1 VTLSR
6 GSEQSTVEPALSLT
20 CGSMNVSP
28 GAPLLP
34 IAEHYQALGWQLVPC
49 RWHRSSKDRAGDTPM
64 CGVTGG
70 APFLLAS
77 EACADWLTLAPEGGP
92 DTALGSGAKP
102 AVRPPLHVIGLD
114 VDHGYGG
121 KTGGDTL
128 VNAEM
133 ALGSLPGTYSL
144 TARGPYQ
151 PSRRLWYRIPAGL
164 VITDRFFV
172 QFGSCIETIRTGH
185 RFSWATPAVHTKGGR
200 VIGPVLWY
208 DQDHQVVQMPHVDH
222 LAELP
227 AAWVQAAQ
235 ELTATP
241 RTEGIPVNADGRTEI
256 TERHANAIVAKLT
269 QRLYD
274 PELRGGAFRGVLFG
288 LASAVARRGAARG
301 LDSTEVDEEIRELFA
316 GHPWRT
322 YPNDRDELWIKDGIE
337 QGSGQPWTFVRE
349 TFFGFD
355 VEQLQARFAPQVSAR
370 AQGATAEEI
379 ETFLAS
385 FTGYR
390 SPRRLGHRVAWMNS
404 GNLMGHARAL
414 VADAIAGYYP
424 ADRAVSALVAACRN
438 RGCTDPDIPRQM
450 VSAALGVVL
459 NSKVIAR

>member
-1 VTLSR
+1 VSA
-6 GSEQSTVEPALSLT
+6 TVEAALSLT
-20 CGSMNVSP
+20 RGSMNVAP

-49 RWHRSSKDRAGDTPM
+49 RWHRSKDRAGDIPM
-64 CGVTGG
+64 PGVTGG
-70 APFLLAS
+70 APFLPAS
-77 EACADWLTLAPEGGP
+77 DACADWLTLAPEGGP
-92 DTALGSGAKP
+92 DTARGTGAKP
-102 AVRPPLHVIGLD
+102 GVRPPLYVIGFD

-133 ALGSLPGTYSL
+133 ALGPLPGTYSL

-151 PSRRLWYRIPAGL
+151 PSRRRWYRIPAGL
-164 VITDRFFV
+164 VITDRFFA

-185 RFSWATPAVHTKGGR
+185 RFSWAPPAVHTKGGR

-227 AAWVQAAQ
+227 TAWVRAAQ
-235 ELTATP
+235 ELAATP
-241 RTEGIPVNADGRTEI
+241 RTEGIPINAEGRTEI

-269 QRLYD
+269 RRLYD
-274 PELRGGAFRGVLFG
+274 PELRGGAFRNALFG
-288 LASAVARRGAARG
+288 LASVVARRGAARG
-301 LDSTEVDEEIRELFA
+301 LGPSEVDEEIRELFA

-322 YPNDRDELWIKDGIE
+322 CPNDRDELWIKDGIE
-337 QGSGQPWTFVRE
+337 RGFAQPWTFVRE

-355 VEQLQARFAPQVSAR
+355 VEQLQVRFAPQVSVQ

-379 ETFLAS
+379 EAFLAS

-390 SPRRLGHRVAWMNS
+390 SPQRLGRRIAWMRT
-404 GNLMGHARAL
+404 GLLIDHAHAL
-414 VADAIAGYYP
+414 VADVIAGYYP
-424 ADRAVSALVAACRN
+424 ADRAVAALIEACRN
-438 RGCTDPDIPRQM
+438 AGGTDPSIPRQLL
-450 VSAALGVVL
+450 SSALGAALNAKAVAG
-459 NSKVIAR
+459 